1 MRYFLSALLLAV
13 VVAFFTAAPRA
24 FQSAG
29 SGKVA
34 FDRTCAE
41 CHGAEGRGKGG
52 ADDAPSIVPM
62 SKDYDSLLALV
73 REGGCKMPAL
83 ARDKISDDEVRQVL
97 DYLRSVGTSGTA
109 RSAGPSSFGC

>member
-1 MRYFLSALLLAV
+1 MRFLVSAFLLAV
-13 VVAFFTAAPRA
+13 LSGFLTAAPRA
-24 FQSAG
+24 LQG
-29 SGKVA
+29 GGGGKAA

-62 SKDYDSLLALV
+62 TKDYDSLLALV

-83 ARDKISDDEVRQVL
+83 GRDKIADDEVRQVL
-97 DYLRSVGTSGTA
+97 DYLRSVSSSGD
-109 RSAGPSSFGC
+109 

>member
-1 MRYFLSALLLAV
+1 MRYFLSALFLAV
-13 VVAFFTAAPRA
+13 VVAFFSAAPRA
-24 FQSAG
+24 LQSAG

-73 REGGCKMPAL
+73 REGGCKMPAF

-97 DYLRSVGTSGTA
+97 DYLRSAGTSGTA